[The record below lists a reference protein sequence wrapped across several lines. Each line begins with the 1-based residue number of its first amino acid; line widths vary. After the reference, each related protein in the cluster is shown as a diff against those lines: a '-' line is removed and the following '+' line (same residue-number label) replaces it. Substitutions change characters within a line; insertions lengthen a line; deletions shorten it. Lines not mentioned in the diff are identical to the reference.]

1 MEEKDPKKSPE
12 KKSESPPHI
21 RNKEEDINKI
31 NKLNLTEQVENNM
44 KRKSFITKKLTKEFV
59 EEEEEKEINIKYKE
73 HGKKMVAISLDLLLK
88 KIVNENFLEENPI
101 KIYSFCQQCFCF
113 IERDILFNKIF
124 NCYDYYKNKKITM
137 SSFCKL
143 IKFLNVLVIEM
154 FDYYI
159 TTIKLDDPIVRSLD
173 DFYRLLLAEI
183 IQIINDNEKEK
194 EDEKNS
200 NPDFNSKEFQNIIE
214 DEKVFNENLISKDNT
229 DLIQNRNC
237 IYSLDEEKEPGK
249 RERFNTLIYKNKD
262 NGNIKKEQ
270 NKNLNTSKN
279 NNISDDKTKN
289 NQIKDT
295 YKIKLKPETKKENK
309 HFKNTNNKK
318 EEKKGSKNVLLKI
331 KKEKP
336 VKLQNKNDKEK
347 EKEKI
352 TPNINRINAI
362 KKEKICPEEEIFSEI
377 ANVRILFSDIPK
389 KRDIELAKKKI
400 NFYKDLKIKLPEFI
414 GKPIKENVP
423 TKTRH
428 TLLKSVTVGNL
439 NKKHKLKLHN
449 NDKYFNILEWEIN
462 EIGEK
467 LISCSKTL
475 INKVQRREIYKGIFL
490 KSKKNETSPNVME
503 NIDKFNRLT
512 FFIIQDILSYDFAK
526 DRAKIYEKW
535 VKIANY
541 CKERKDYNDCIAIN
555 SALNNYIITGLNKT
569 LNELNRETK
578 ELMKSL
584 GKFCRYQGN
593 YKMLREDMANLPY
606 NSFYIPYLGMI
617 LKDIAFFEENSKY
630 IINDVL
636 INFEKLENV
645 QLAVSQFFNFQNGK
659 DTINSIIPDEL
670 WFFENLEDLK
680 ESDLDELANKLEP
693 EFKLYANK
701 KKEKRKTNIDK
712 MYFTDLNLKKNNN
725 KDNKNVIKNNGVQNI
740 NK

>member
-21 RNKEEDINKI
+21 SNKEEDINKI

-214 DEKVFNENLISKDNT
+214 DEKVFNENLIPKDNT

-262 NGNIKKEQ
+262 NANIKKEQ

-318 EEKKGSKNVLLKI
+318 EEKKGSKNVLLNI

-377 ANVRILFSDIPK
+377 ANVRILFSDVPK

-490 KSKKNETSPNVME
+490 KSKKNETSQNVME

-659 DTINSIIPDEL
+659 DNINSIIPDEL

-725 KDNKNVIKNNGVQNI
+725 KDNKNVIK
-740 NK
+740 K

>member
-21 RNKEEDINKI
+21 SNKEEDINKI

-183 IQIINDNEKEK
+183 IQIINDNEKKK

-262 NGNIKKEQ
+262 NANIKKEQ

-318 EEKKGSKNVLLKI
+318 EEKKGSKNVLLNI

-352 TPNINRINAI
+352 TPNINRVNAI

-377 ANVRILFSDIPK
+377 ANVRILFSDVPK

-725 KDNKNVIKNNGVQNI
+725 KDNKNVIK
-740 NK
+740 K

>member
-1 MEEKDPKKSPE
+1 MEENDPKKSLE

-21 RNKEEDINKI
+21 NNKEEDINKI
-31 NKLNLTEQVENNM
+31 NKLNLTEQVDSNM

-262 NGNIKKEQ
+262 SANIKKEQ

-318 EEKKGSKNVLLKI
+318 EEKKGSKNVLLNI

-490 KSKKNETSPNVME
+490 KSKKNETSQNVME

-725 KDNKNVIKNNGVQNI
+725 KDNKNVIK
-740 NK
+740 K

>member
-1 MEEKDPKKSPE
+1 MEEKDQKKSPE

-21 RNKEEDINKI
+21 NNKEEDINKI

-194 EDEKNS
+194 EDKKNS

-262 NGNIKKEQ
+262 NANIKKEQ

-309 HFKNTNNKK
+309 HFKNINNKK
-318 EEKKGSKNVLLKI
+318 EEKKGSKNVLLNI

-352 TPNINRINAI
+352 TPNINRVNAI

-377 ANVRILFSDIPK
+377 ANVRILFSDVPK

-578 ELMKSL
+578 EIMKSL

-725 KDNKNVIKNNGVQNI
+725 KDNKNVIK
-740 NK
+740 K

>member
-21 RNKEEDINKI
+21 NNKEEDINKI

-173 DFYRLLLAEI
+173 NFYRLLLAEI

-262 NGNIKKEQ
+262 SANIKKEQ

-318 EEKKGSKNVLLKI
+318 EEKKGSKNVLLNI

-503 NIDKFNRLT
+503 NINKFNRLT

-712 MYFTDLNLKKNNN
+712 MYFTDLNLKKII
-725 KDNKNVIKNNGVQNI
+725 IKI
-740 NK
+740 IKM

>member
-21 RNKEEDINKI
+21 NNKEEDINKI

-173 DFYRLLLAEI
+173 NFYRLLLAEI
-183 IQIINDNEKEK
+183 IQIINDNEKAK
-194 EDEKNS
+194 EDKKNS

-262 NGNIKKEQ
+262 NANIKKEQ

-279 NNISDDKTKN
+279 NNNSDDKTKN

-318 EEKKGSKNVLLKI
+318 EEKKGSKNVLLNI

-377 ANVRILFSDIPK
+377 ANVRILFSDVPK

-526 DRAKIYEKW
+526 DRAKIYERW

-725 KDNKNVIKNNGVQNI
+725 KDNKNVIK
-740 NK
+740 K

>member
-1 MEEKDPKKSPE
+1 MEENDPKKSLE

-21 RNKEEDINKI
+21 SNKEEDINKI

-173 DFYRLLLAEI
+173 NFYRLLLAEI

-262 NGNIKKEQ
+262 NANIKKEQ

-309 HFKNTNNKK
+309 HFKNINNKK
-318 EEKKGSKNVLLKI
+318 EEKKGSKNVLLNI

-352 TPNINRINAI
+352 TPNINRVNAI

-377 ANVRILFSDIPK
+377 ANVRILFSDVPK

-503 NIDKFNRLT
+503 NINKFNRLT

-659 DTINSIIPDEL
+659 DNINSIIPDEL

-725 KDNKNVIKNNGVQNI
+725 KDNKNVIK
-740 NK
+740 K

>member
-21 RNKEEDINKI
+21 NNKEEDINKI

-183 IQIINDNEKEK
+183 IQIINDNEKAK
-194 EDEKNS
+194 EDKKNS

-262 NGNIKKEQ
+262 NANIKKEQ

-318 EEKKGSKNVLLKI
+318 EEKKGSKNVLLNI

-578 ELMKSL
+578 EIMKSL

-725 KDNKNVIKNNGVQNI
+725 KDNKNVIK
-740 NK
+740 K

>member
-21 RNKEEDINKI
+21 NNKEEDINKI

-194 EDEKNS
+194 EDKKNS

-262 NGNIKKEQ
+262 NANIKKEQ

-318 EEKKGSKNVLLKI
+318 EEKKGSKNVLLNI

-578 ELMKSL
+578 EIMKSL

-725 KDNKNVIKNNGVQNI
+725 KDNKNVIK
-740 NK
+740 K

>member
-21 RNKEEDINKI
+21 NNKEEDINKI

-194 EDEKNS
+194 EDKKNS

-237 IYSLDEEKEPGK
+237 IYSLDEETEPGK

-262 NGNIKKEQ
+262 NANIKKEQ

-318 EEKKGSKNVLLKI
+318 EEKKGSKNVLLNI

-725 KDNKNVIKNNGVQNI
+725 KDNKNVIK
-740 NK
+740 K

>member
-1 MEEKDPKKSPE
+1 MEENDPKKSLE

-21 RNKEEDINKI
+21 NNKEEDINKI

-194 EDEKNS
+194 EDKKNS

-262 NGNIKKEQ
+262 NANIKKEQ

-318 EEKKGSKNVLLKI
+318 EEKKGSKNVLLNI

-428 TLLKSVTVGNL
+428 TLLKSVTAGNL

-467 LISCSKTL
+467 LIFCSKTL

-578 ELMKSL
+578 EIMKSL

-725 KDNKNVIKNNGVQNI
+725 KDNKNVIK
-740 NK
+740 K

>member
-21 RNKEEDINKI
+21 NNKEEDINKI

-154 FDYYI
+154 FEYYI

-262 NGNIKKEQ
+262 NANIKKEQ

-318 EEKKGSKNVLLKI
+318 EEKKGSKNVLLNI

-377 ANVRILFSDIPK
+377 ANVRILFSDVPK

-467 LISCSKTL
+467 LVSCSKTL

-503 NIDKFNRLT
+503 NINKFNRLT

-725 KDNKNVIKNNGVQNI
+725 KDNKNVIK
-740 NK
+740 K

>member
-21 RNKEEDINKI
+21 NNKEEDINKI

-262 NGNIKKEQ
+262 SANIKKEQ

-318 EEKKGSKNVLLKI
+318 EEKKGSKNVLLNI

-725 KDNKNVIKNNGVQNI
+725 KDNKNVIK
-740 NK
+740 K

>member
-1 MEEKDPKKSPE
+1 MEENDPKKSLE

-21 RNKEEDINKI
+21 NNKEEDINKI

-262 NGNIKKEQ
+262 NANIKKEQ

-318 EEKKGSKNVLLKI
+318 EEKKGSKNVLLNI

-352 TPNINRINAI
+352 TPNINRVNAI

-414 GKPIKENVP
+414 GKPIQENVP

-659 DTINSIIPDEL
+659 DNINSIIPDEL

-725 KDNKNVIKNNGVQNI
+725 KDNKNVIK
-740 NK
+740 K

>member
-21 RNKEEDINKI
+21 NNKEEDINKI

-262 NGNIKKEQ
+262 NANIKKEQ

-318 EEKKGSKNVLLKI
+318 EEKKGSKNVLLNI

-377 ANVRILFSDIPK
+377 ANVRILFSDVPK

-725 KDNKNVIKNNGVQNI
+725 KDNKNVIK
-740 NK
+740 K

>member
-1 MEEKDPKKSPE
+1 MEENDPKKSLE

-21 RNKEEDINKI
+21 NNKEEDINKI

-173 DFYRLLLAEI
+173 NFYRLLLAEI
-183 IQIINDNEKEK
+183 IQIINDNEKAK
-194 EDEKNS
+194 EDKKNS

-262 NGNIKKEQ
+262 SANIKKEQ

-318 EEKKGSKNVLLKI
+318 EEKKGSKNVLLNI

-352 TPNINRINAI
+352 TPNINRVNAI

-701 KKEKRKTNIDK
+701 KKEKRINYIDK
-712 MYFTDLNLKKNNN
+712 MFFLNSNVKRPNMIDKKI
-725 KDNKNVIKNNGVQNI
+725 IKNDKDKG
-740 NK
+740 KKE

>member
-21 RNKEEDINKI
+21 SNKEEDINKI

-183 IQIINDNEKEK
+183 IQIINDNEKAK

-262 NGNIKKEQ
+262 NANIKKEQ

-309 HFKNTNNKK
+309 HFKNINNKK
-318 EEKKGSKNVLLKI
+318 EEKKGSKNVLLNI

-352 TPNINRINAI
+352 TPNINRVNAI

-578 ELMKSL
+578 EIMKSL

-712 MYFTDLNLKKNNN
+712 IYFTDLNLKKNNN
-725 KDNKNVIKNNGVQNI
+725 KDNKNVIK
-740 NK
+740 K

>member
-21 RNKEEDINKI
+21 NNKEEDINKI

-262 NGNIKKEQ
+262 NANIKKEQ

-318 EEKKGSKNVLLKI
+318 EEKKGSKNVLLNI

-377 ANVRILFSDIPK
+377 ANVRILFSDVPK

-503 NIDKFNRLT
+503 NINKFNRLT

-725 KDNKNVIKNNGVQNI
+725 KDNKNVIK
-740 NK
+740 K

>member
-21 RNKEEDINKI
+21 NNKEEDINKI

-262 NGNIKKEQ
+262 NANIKKEQ

-318 EEKKGSKNVLLKI
+318 EEKKGSKNVLLNI

-725 KDNKNVIKNNGVQNI
+725 KDNKNVIK
-740 NK
+740 K

>member
-21 RNKEEDINKI
+21 NNKEEDINKI

-59 EEEEEKEINIKYKE
+59 DEEEEKEINIKYKE

-183 IQIINDNEKEK
+183 IQIINDNEKAK
-194 EDEKNS
+194 EDKKNS

-262 NGNIKKEQ
+262 SANIKKEQ

-279 NNISDDKTKN
+279 NNISDDKIKN

-318 EEKKGSKNVLLKI
+318 EEKKGSKNVLLNI

-725 KDNKNVIKNNGVQNI
+725 KDNKNVIK
-740 NK
+740 K

>member
-21 RNKEEDINKI
+21 SNKEEDINKI

-159 TTIKLDDPIVRSLD
+159 TTIKLEDPIVRSLD

-214 DEKVFNENLISKDNT
+214 DEKVFNENLIYKDNT

-262 NGNIKKEQ
+262 NANIKKEQ

-309 HFKNTNNKK
+309 HFKNINNKK
-318 EEKKGSKNVLLKI
+318 EEKKGSKNVLLNI

-352 TPNINRINAI
+352 TPNINRVNAI

-578 ELMKSL
+578 EIMKSL

-659 DTINSIIPDEL
+659 DPINSIIPDEL

-725 KDNKNVIKNNGVQNI
+725 KDNKNVIK
-740 NK
+740 K

>member
-1 MEEKDPKKSPE
+1 MEEKDQKKSPE

-21 RNKEEDINKI
+21 NNKEEDINKI

-194 EDEKNS
+194 EDKKNS

-262 NGNIKKEQ
+262 NANIKKEQ

-318 EEKKGSKNVLLKI
+318 EEKKGSKNVLLNI

-352 TPNINRINAI
+352 TPTINRINAI

-725 KDNKNVIKNNGVQNI
+725 KDNKNVIK
-740 NK
+740 K

>member
-21 RNKEEDINKI
+21 NNKEEDINKI

-262 NGNIKKEQ
+262 NANIKKEQ

-318 EEKKGSKNVLLKI
+318 EEKKGSKNVLLNI

-377 ANVRILFSDIPK
+377 ANVRILFSDVPK

-428 TLLKSVTVGNL
+428 TLLKSVTAGNL

-725 KDNKNVIKNNGVQNI
+725 KDNKNVIK
-740 NK
+740 K

>member
-21 RNKEEDINKI
+21 SNKEEDINKI

-262 NGNIKKEQ
+262 SANIKKEQ

-318 EEKKGSKNVLLKI
+318 EEKKGSKNVLLNI

-352 TPNINRINAI
+352 TPNINRVNAI

-377 ANVRILFSDIPK
+377 ANVRILFSDVPK

-725 KDNKNVIKNNGVQNI
+725 KDNKNVIK
-740 NK
+740 K

>member
-1 MEEKDPKKSPE
+1 MEEKDQKKSPE

-21 RNKEEDINKI
+21 NNKEEDINKI

-262 NGNIKKEQ
+262 SANIKKES

-318 EEKKGSKNVLLKI
+318 EEKKGSKNVLLNI

-352 TPNINRINAI
+352 TPNINRVNAI

-377 ANVRILFSDIPK
+377 ANVRILFSDVPK

-725 KDNKNVIKNNGVQNI
+725 KDNKNVIK
-740 NK
+740 K

>member
-1 MEEKDPKKSPE
+1 MEEKDQKKSPE

-21 RNKEEDINKI
+21 NNKEEDINKI

-183 IQIINDNEKEK
+183 IQIINDNEKAK
-194 EDEKNS
+194 EDKKNS

-262 NGNIKKEQ
+262 NANIKKEQ

-318 EEKKGSKNVLLKI
+318 EEKKGSKNVLLNI

-725 KDNKNVIKNNGVQNI
+725 KDNKNVIK
-740 NK
+740 K

>member
-1 MEEKDPKKSPE
+1 
-12 KKSESPPHI
+12 
-21 RNKEEDINKI
+21 
-31 NKLNLTEQVENNM
+31 M

-262 NGNIKKEQ
+262 NANIKKEQ

-309 HFKNTNNKK
+309 HFKNINNKK
-318 EEKKGSKNVLLKI
+318 EEKKGSKNVLLNI

-377 ANVRILFSDIPK
+377 ANVRILFSDVPK

-578 ELMKSL
+578 EIMKSL

-725 KDNKNVIKNNGVQNI
+725 KDNKNVIK
-740 NK
+740 K